1 VVKGGMATC
10 PFCEITAQK
19 APVSTVFEDE
29 AVMAF
34 IPLHPVYPGACL
46 VIPKAHIDHFT
57 DIPDPLA
64 AQVMVV
70 AQQVGRKIMEVYQP
84 LRIGMLVH
92 GFTVPHAHLHLIP
105 QYGPLDIMHKHYAY
119 CDQGQVKFGDKDI
132 PTPTRQDLDQLAATL
147 KI

>member
-1 VVKGGMATC
+1 MDTC
-10 PFCEITAQK
+10 PFCAITQGD
-19 APVSTVFEDE
+19 APVSTVYEDE

-64 AQVMVV
+64 AKVIIT
-70 AQQVGRKIMEVYQP
+70 AQRVGRKIMAVYKP

-92 GFTVPHAHLHLIP
+92 GFTVAHAHLHLIP

-119 CDQGQVKFGDKDI
+119 CEDGDVQFGDKDI
-132 PTPTRQDLDQLAATL
+132 PTPSRQELDQMASTL
-147 KI
+147 RL

>member
-1 VVKGGMATC
+1 MDTC
-10 PFCEITAQK
+10 PFCAIAQGD
-19 APVSTVFEDE
+19 APVSTVYEDE

-64 AQVMVV
+64 AKVMVA
-70 AQQVGRKIMEVYQP
+70 AQQVGRKIMTVYKP

-92 GFTVPHAHLHLIP
+92 GFTVAHAHLHLIP
-105 QYGPLDIMHKHYAY
+105 QYDPLDIMHKHYAY
-119 CDQGQVKFGDKDI
+119 CEDGDVKFGDKDI
-132 PTPTRQDLDQLAATL
+132 PTPSRQELDQMASTL
-147 KI
+147 KL

>member
-1 VVKGGMATC
+1 MDTC
-10 PFCEITAQK
+10 PFCAIAQGD
-19 APVSTVFEDE
+19 APVSTVYEDE

-64 AQVMVV
+64 AKVMVA
-70 AQQVGRKIMEVYQP
+70 AQQVGRKIMTVYKP

-92 GFTVPHAHLHLIP
+92 GFTVAHAHLHLIP
-105 QYGPLDIMHKHYAY
+105 QYDPLDIMHKHYAY
-119 CDQGQVKFGDKDI
+119 CEDGDVKFGDKDI
-132 PTPTRQDLDQLAATL
+132 PTPSRQELDQMASAL
-147 KI
+147 KL

>member
-1 VVKGGMATC
+1 MIDTC
-10 PFCEITAQK
+10 PFCAIAQGD
-19 APVSTVFEDE
+19 APVSTVYEDE

-64 AQVMVV
+64 AKVIIT
-70 AQQVGRKIMEVYQP
+70 AQRVGRKIMAVYKP

-92 GFTVPHAHLHLIP
+92 GFTVAHAHLHLIP

-119 CDQGQVKFGDKDI
+119 CEDGNVKFGDKDI
-132 PTPTRQDLDQLAATL
+132 PTPSRQELDQMASTL
-147 KI
+147 KL

>member
-1 VVKGGMATC
+1 MDNC
-10 PFCEITAQK
+10 PFCAIAQGI
-19 APVSTVFEDE
+19 APVSTVYEDE

-46 VIPKAHIDHFT
+46 VIPKVHIDHFT

-64 AQVMVV
+64 AKVMVA
-70 AQQVGRKIMEVYQP
+70 AQQVGRRIMAVYKP

-92 GFTVPHAHLHLIP
+92 GFTVAHAHLHLIP

-119 CDQGQVKFGDKDI
+119 CEGGEAKFGDKDI
-132 PTPTRQDLDQLAATL
+132 PTPSRQELDQMAASL
-147 KI
+147 RL

>member
-1 VVKGGMATC
+1 MDNC
-10 PFCEITAQK
+10 PFCAIAQGD
-19 APVSTVFEDE
+19 APVSTVYEDE

-64 AQVMVV
+64 AKVMVA
-70 AQQVGRKIMEVYQP
+70 AQQVGRRIMAIYKP

-92 GFTVPHAHLHLIP
+92 GFTVAHAHLHLIP
-105 QYGPLDIMHKHYAY
+105 QYGHLDIMHKHYAY
-119 CDQGQVKFGDKDI
+119 CEDGEAKFGDKDI
-132 PTPTRQDLDQLAATL
+132 PTPSRQELDQMAASL
-147 KI
+147 RI

>member
-1 VVKGGMATC
+1 MIDTC
-10 PFCEITAQK
+10 PFCAITQGD
-19 APVSTVFEDE
+19 APVSTVYEDE

-57 DIPDPLA
+57 NVPDPLA
-64 AQVMVV
+64 AKVIVV
-70 AQQVGRKIMEVYQP
+70 AQQVGRKIMTVYKP

-92 GFTVPHAHLHLIP
+92 GFTVAHAHLHLIP

-119 CDQGQVKFGDKDI
+119 CEDGNVKFGDKDI
-132 PTPTRQDLDQLAATL
+132 PTPSRQELDQMASTL
-147 KI
+147 KL

>member
-1 VVKGGMATC
+1 MDSC
-10 PFCEITAQK
+10 PFCAIAQGD
-19 APVSTVFEDE
+19 APVSTVYENE

-64 AQVMVV
+64 AKVIIA
-70 AQQVGRKIMEVYQP
+70 AQQIGRKIMDVYKP

-92 GFTVPHAHLHLIP
+92 GFTVAHAHLHLIP

-119 CDQGQVKFGDKDI
+119 CEDGDVKFGDKDI
-132 PTPTRQDLDQLAATL
+132 PTPSRQELDQMASIL
-147 KI
+147 KL